1 MFLGCF
7 LIRKRTLYTTLSWQ
21 IEKLKYCCSSCL
33 ATCSRKHK
41 HKREYRESGTT
52 VSTHFFNISYFTKMY
67 TTHTLRTRWLGS
79 NIYISSRNLS
89 LTLVRISPSR
99 FFPCHVDLLHALGS
113 FLLNPMPQ
121 TLSYGLAS
129 TSVFGYVENNVILRS
144 SFCENWKI

>member
-1 MFLGCF
+1 MFPGCF
-7 LIRKRTLYTTLSWQ
+7 LIKKSTFDTTLSWQ

-67 TTHTLRTRWLGS
+67 TTHTLRTRGLGS

-99 FFPCHVDLLHALGS
+99 FFPNQVDLFHALRS
-113 FLLNPMPQ
+113 FWRNPMPQ

>member
-1 MFLGCF
+1 MFPGCF
-7 LIRKRTLYTTLSWQ
+7 LIKKSTFDTTLSWQ

-41 HKREYRESGTT
+41 HKREYRKSGTT
-52 VSTHFFNISYFTKMY
+52 VSTHFFNIFYFTKMS
-67 TTHTLRTRWLGS
+67 TTHTMRTRGLGS

-89 LTLVRISPSR
+89 LTLVMISPSR
-99 FFPCHVDLLHALGS
+99 FFPSHVDLLHALGS
-113 FLLNPMPQ
+113 LLRNPIPQ